1 MRIKHY
7 ILFLC
12 CMSVFTACKDEEYVY
27 PSVLTEMVDI
37 KTDSSGKLSY
47 IDTDY
52 GSSYKIN
59 ERSGLEGFTPDSVYR
74 TLSIFETLDSE
85 SNSMS
90 ATLYSCQFVISAIP
104 STEDKFTDGIKT
116 DPLDIERIWRSGDY
130 INMVLDVKTKDKTH
144 IINFIDYGINEN
156 PDGNST
162 LSITLYHN
170 QNGDYEAFTKKAYAS
185 VPLWP
190 YKEKLKQGD
199 KIEITVNTY
208 KEGVT
213 KRVFNY

>member
-12 CMSVFTACKDEEYVY
+12 FMSAFTACKDEEYVY
-27 PSVLTEMVDI
+27 PNVLTEMVDI

-47 IDTDY
+47 IYTDH
-52 GSSYKIN
+52 GSSYRIN

-74 TLSIFETLDSE
+74 TLSIFETPDSE
-85 SNSMS
+85 SNGMS
-90 ATLYSCQFVISAIP
+90 ATLYSCQFVISVIP
-104 STEDKFTDGIKT
+104 STEEKFTDGIKT

-130 INMVLDVKTKDKTH
+130 INMVLDVMAKDKTH

-156 PDGNST
+156 PDGSST

-170 QNGDYEAFTKKAYAS
+170 RNGDYEAFTRKAYAS

-208 KEGVT
+208 KEGIT
-213 KRVFNY
+213 KRKFNY

>member
-1 MRIKHY
+1 MRIKYY

-12 CMSVFTACKDEEYVY
+12 SMSVFTACKDEEYVY
-27 PSVLTEMVDI
+27 PNVLTEMVDI

-74 TLSIFETLDSE
+74 TLSIFETSDSE
-85 SNSMS
+85 SNNMS

-130 INMVLDVKTKDKTH
+130 INMVLDVKAKDKTH

-156 PDGNST
+156 SDGSST
-162 LSITLYHN
+162 MSITLFHN

-208 KEGVT
+208 KEGIT
-213 KRVFNY
+213 KREFNY

>member
-1 MRIKHY
+1 MRIKQY

-12 CMSVFTACKDEEYVY
+12 CMLAFTACKDEEYVY
-27 PSVLTEMVDI
+27 PSVLTEMVNV

-74 TLSIFETLDSE
+74 TLSIFEPQGTE

-90 ATLYSCQFVISAIP
+90 AKLYSCQFVIAVIP
-104 STEDKFTDGIKT
+104 STEDKFKDGIKT

-130 INMVLDVKTKDKTH
+130 INMVLDVMAKDKTH

-156 PDGNST
+156 PDGSST

-213 KRVFNY
+213 KREFNY

>member
-12 CMSVFTACKDEEYVY
+12 CTSVFTACKDEEYVY

-90 ATLYSCQFVISAIP
+90 ATLYSCQFVISFIP
-104 STEDKFTDGIKT
+104 STEDKFKDGIKT

-130 INMVLDVKTKDKTH
+130 INMVLDVKAKDKTH

-156 PDGNST
+156 PDGSST

-208 KEGVT
+208 KEGIT
-213 KRVFNY
+213 KREFNY

>member
-12 CMSVFTACKDEEYVY
+12 CMSVFTACKDEEYAY

-130 INMVLDVKTKDKTH
+130 INMVLDVKAKDKTH

-213 KRVFNY
+213 KREFNY

>member
-1 MRIKHY
+1 
-7 ILFLC
+7 
-12 CMSVFTACKDEEYVY
+12 
-27 PSVLTEMVDI
+27 MVDI
-37 KTDSSGKLSY
+37 KTDSSGKLSF

-74 TLSIFETLDSE
+74 TLSIFGTLDSE
-85 SNSMS
+85 SNGIS
-90 ATLYSCQFVISAIP
+90 ATLYSCLFVISVIP
-104 STEDKFTDGIKT
+104 STEDKFKDGIKT

-130 INMVLDVKTKDKTH
+130 INMVLDVKAKDKTH

-156 PDGNST
+156 PDGSST

-190 YKEKLKQGD
+190 YKEKLKQGN

-208 KEGVT
+208 KEGIT
-213 KRVFNY
+213 KREFNY

>member
-1 MRIKHY
+1 
-7 ILFLC
+7 
-12 CMSVFTACKDEEYVY
+12 
-27 PSVLTEMVDI
+27 
-37 KTDSSGKLSY
+37 
-47 IDTDY
+47 
-52 GSSYKIN
+52 
-59 ERSGLEGFTPDSVYR
+59 
-74 TLSIFETLDSE
+74 
-85 SNSMS
+85 MS

-130 INMVLDVKTKDKTH
+130 INMVLDVKAKDKTH

-156 PDGNST
+156 PDGSST

-208 KEGVT
+208 KEGIT
-213 KRVFNY
+213 KREFNY

>member
-116 DPLDIERIWRSGDY
+116 DPLDIERIWHSGDY
-130 INMVLDVKTKDKTH
+130 INMVLDVKAKDKTH

-156 PDGNST
+156 PDGSST

-213 KRVFNY
+213 KREFNY

>member
-12 CMSVFTACKDEEYVY
+12 CMSVFTACKDEEYAY
-27 PSVLTEMVDI
+27 QSVLTEMVDI

-130 INMVLDVKTKDKTH
+130 INMVLDVKAKDKTH

-213 KRVFNY
+213 KREFNY

>member
-1 MRIKHY
+1 MSIKHY

-12 CMSVFTACKDEEYVY
+12 CMSAFTACKDEEYVY
-27 PSVLTEMVDI
+27 PNVLTEMVDI
-37 KTDSSGKLSY
+37 KTDSSGKLSS

-130 INMVLDVKTKDKTH
+130 INMVLDVKAKDKTH

-156 PDGNST
+156 PDGSST

-190 YKEKLKQGD
+190 YKEKLKQGN

-208 KEGVT
+208 KEGIT
-213 KRVFNY
+213 KREFNY

>member
-12 CMSVFTACKDEEYVY
+12 CISAFTACKDEEYVY

-37 KTDSSGKLSY
+37 KTDSSGKLSF

-74 TLSIFETLDSE
+74 TLSIFGTLDSE
-85 SNSMS
+85 SNGIS
-90 ATLYSCQFVISAIP
+90 ATLYSCLFVISVIP
-104 STEDKFTDGIKT
+104 STEDKFKDGIKT

-130 INMVLDVKTKDKTH
+130 INMVLDVKAKDKTH

-156 PDGNST
+156 PDGSST

-190 YKEKLKQGD
+190 YKQKLKQGN

-208 KEGVT
+208 KEGIT
-213 KRVFNY
+213 KREFNY

>member
-27 PSVLTEMVDI
+27 PNVLTEMVDI

-130 INMVLDVKTKDKTH
+130 INMVLDVKAKDKTH

-156 PDGNST
+156 PDGSST

-208 KEGVT
+208 KEGIT
-213 KRVFNY
+213 KREFNY

>member
-12 CMSVFTACKDEEYVY
+12 CMSAFTACKDEEYVY

-130 INMVLDVKTKDKTH
+130 INMVLDVKAKDKTH

-156 PDGNST
+156 PDGSST